1 MRCLAFLILLLYSA
15 DSGAQNRIFRDGSL
29 GATGYYGSFLTNL
42 PKADYVRDSWSS
54 FAEIF
59 WEKQTD
65 GSKDW
70 QLANKLPQLGVALF
84 YGNTGSRQYMGH
96 MAGLFSYAHLTL
108 FRTPRFKSRFRIGGG
123 LGWVEKPYD
132 LTTNH
137 KGVLIGS
144 YINAYIQFMLLQEFR
159 ISSKLF
165 VHAGLNFSHLSNGST
180 MLPNLGLNIP
190 SLALGFRYGA
200 GQPAF
205 QFRRLPFEKRF
216 RFSLF
221 TAAGL
226 KQFPWIKGKRYTVN
240 LLQAEA
246 MKKFSYADAWG
257 GGLAFFYDRSL
268 EVDPSGV
275 LTVKRTGNKLQA
287 GLYLAYEHDFGRLS
301 LPVHLGTYVYNRDIN
316 AALFQQIGLRYRIN
330 EQWRLQFLMKTHS
343 GKADFLHLGAGY
355 QFNR

>member
-1 MRCLAFLILLLYSA
+1 MRCLLIFIVLLCGTASV
-15 DSGAQNRIFRDGSL
+15 AQNRSFRKGSI
-29 GATGYYGSFLTNL
+29 GATGYFGSFLTNL

-54 FAEIF
+54 FTELF
-59 WEKQTD
+59 WERQTD
-65 GSKDW
+65 GSRDW
-70 QLANKLPQLGVALF
+70 HLANKLPQIGTAIF

-108 FRTPRFKSRFRIGGG
+108 LRTPRFKSRFRIGGG
-123 LGWVEKPYD
+123 LAWVEKPYD

-144 YINAYIQFMLLQEFR
+144 YINAYIQFMLLQELR

-165 VHAGLNFSHLSNGST
+165 LHAGLNFSHLSNGST

-190 SLALGFRYGA
+190 SLAFGIRYGA
-200 GQPAF
+200 DQPPF
-205 QFRRLPFEKRF
+205 HHSRLPLEKQWG
-216 RFSLF
+216 FSLY

-226 KQFPWIKGKRYTVN
+226 KQFPWIRSERYAVN

-246 MKKFSYADAWG
+246 MKKFAYADGFGAG
-257 GGLAFFYDRSL
+257 AAIFYDRSL
-268 EVDPSGV
+268 QVDPSGIPS
-275 LTVKRTGNKLQA
+275 LKREGNRLQA

-301 LPVHLGTYVYNRDIN
+301 MPLQLGTYVYNRDIN
-316 AALFQQIGLRYRIN
+316 SALFQQIGLRYHLNR
-330 EQWRLQFLMKTHS
+330 QWRLQFLMKTHS

-355 QFNR
+355 RFGR